1 MRKALPTVGF
11 VGLGLMG
18 RLMSANLARAGYRL
32 QTYDLNGSGTC
43 RSAREAA
50 TGARFLITMVPDG
63 KAVHQAVRAALPG
76 LARGAIVIDMSSSD
90 PDTTRALGRLLAR
103 RGIAMLDSPVSG
115 AKAKAKDGTL
125 ALMVGGD
132 PTVLKKARPVLLAMG
147 NAIFPTGALGSGHA
161 VKALNNYLGAAGTVA
176 GFEALLIGKAYGLDT
191 KVMVDAINASTGK
204 NSTTERKIPQQ
215 VFTGAFNSGFLL
227 SLMAKDVGIA
237 AGLAKRT
244 GVPAPY
250 LAGTLRIWR
259 DAQRR
264 LRPRADHTELYHYLR
279 RLPRPSRPPSRAA
292 ASRPARSRRRPR
304 RSS

>member
-1 MRKALPTVGF
+1 MRIGF
-11 VGLGLMG
+11 IGLGLMG
-18 RLMSANLARAGYRL
+18 RLMSANLAKAGHRL
-32 QTYDLNGSGTC
+32 QTYDLNGSGNC
-43 RSAREAA
+43 RSPAQAA
-50 TGARFLITMVPDG
+50 AGAKILITMVPDG
-63 KAVHQAVRAALPG
+63 KAVRQAVLAALPG

-90 PDTTRALGRLLAR
+90 PETTRELGRVLAR
-103 RGIAMLDSPVSG
+103 RGVAMLDSPVSG

-132 PTVLKKARPVLLAMG
+132 PKVLKKARPVLLAMG

-161 VKALNNYLGAAGTVA
+161 VKALNNYLGAVGTIA
-176 GFEALLIGKAYGLDT
+176 GFEALLIGEAYGLDT

-215 VFTGAFNSGFLL
+215 VFTGAFASGFLL

-244 GVPAPY
+244 KVPAPY
-250 LAGTLRIWR
+250 LAATLRIWR
-259 DAQRR
+259 DAERR
-264 LRPRADHTELYHYLR
+264 LKPRADHTELYHYLR
-279 RLPRPSRPPSRAA
+279 RLRSPSRAA
-292 ASRPARSRRRPR
+292 ASRPARSGPRPR